1 MSEDDGPVCAYRLD
15 GNGGGQAL
23 DWPGIE
29 AAAGGGGVLWVHLDR
44 GNAQVRSWLRN
55 ESGVDGLVCEA
66 LLAQETG
73 PRCDAFGD
81 GRLLVLRGVNLN
93 PGAEPED
100 MVALRLWVEPGR
112 VISLRRRR
120 VKAADDLRVAIG
132 EGRGPTDVAGMVAFL
147 AARLV
152 ERSGPFLDELE
163 DGIGALEEQVLMG
176 ESRTL
181 RGRLHELRQT
191 AITLR
196 RYVAPQRQAMAS
208 LLDEAPDWLDRA
220 RRAHLRETAGR
231 ITRYVEDL
239 DAARE
244 RAAVVQDELATRLSE
259 QLNRRMFLLSVVAGV
274 FLPLSFVT
282 GLLGM
287 NTAGMPGTEDPFA
300 FALICGGLLLLGGFE
315 IWLFKRL
322 SWL

>member
-1 MSEDDGPVCAYRLD
+1 
-15 GNGGGQAL
+15 
-23 DWPGIE
+23 
-29 AAAGGGGVLWVHLDR
+29 
-44 GNAQVRSWLRN
+44 
-55 ESGVDGLVCEA
+55 
-66 LLAQETG
+66 
-73 PRCDAFGD
+73 
-81 GRLLVLRGVNLN
+81 
-93 PGAEPED
+93 
-100 MVALRLWVEPGR
+100 
-112 VISLRRRR
+112 
-120 VKAADDLRVAIG
+120 
-132 EGRGPTDVAGMVAFL
+132 
-147 AARLV
+147 
-152 ERSGPFLDELE
+152 
-163 DGIGALEEQVLMG
+163 
-176 ESRTL
+176 
-181 RGRLHELRQT
+181 
-191 AITLR
+191 
-196 RYVAPQRQAMAS
+196 MAS

-287 NTAGMPGTEDPFA
+287 NAAGMPGTEDPFA